1 MEEEIQLDLSVVLP
15 GVEDG
20 DACLDRLESAL
31 KNHRGLRRA
40 HLERTPASAKLCLHY
55 DPDILSLAEVRRLA
69 ERAGTQLL
77 DRYRH
82 ELLPLEGMD
91 CSDCATVIEHSVGRL
106 DGVLAVRVNYAAQ
119 TIRIEYDGQRT
130 GRGAIESR
138 VAALGYRLPSG
149 RLRGWLATN
158 RALLFALAASVLALL
173 GWMGSRAFPQ
183 NGVVA
188 ATLYAGAYL
197 LAGWDNAR
205 HAWHALRA
213 RSLDTNVLMVTAA
226 LGAAALG
233 ELLDGAVLLILF
245 GVGHALEERI
255 LDRARAAVRALS
267 TLTPKTA
274 RVRRERTEV
283 EVPVEQLTLGD
294 IVIVPPGVRVPADGQ
309 VAAGQSAIDQ
319 APITG
324 ESVPVSK
331 QPGDPVFAGSV
342 NGDGA
347 LEVRVTRLSRD
358 STLARVMR
366 MVEEAQTQ
374 KSPTQSMVERFERV
388 FVPAVFAATVVV
400 IFIPP
405 LWGLSFRQSFLRAMT
420 LLVAASPCA
429 LALGTPAAILAGI
442 ARAARSGVLIKGG
455 VHLENLGRLRAIAFD
470 KTGTLTHGRP
480 EVTDV
485 VVFRAQHAALATESL
500 VLATAAAVEQR
511 SGHPLAQ
518 AVIRAA
524 KQRGLPLPDVSGVES
539 LTGRGLRGRV
549 GTAPVAVGNL
559 RLMDEYGVGLDAEA
573 RATVAS
579 LESRGKT
586 VMVVAVDGAPKGAIA
601 VADTVRPQAATTVNA
616 LRRLGVREMVL
627 LSGDNARVA
636 QAIASEVGLT
646 RAVADLMP
654 EDKVNAVQQMV
665 AQFGTVAMVGDGVND
680 APALA
685 SATVGIAMGGAS
697 TDLALETADVVLMA
711 DDLSRLPLA
720 VELGRATRSV
730 ITQNLA
736 LSLAVIAGL
745 VVASLVGAT
754 RIGGAI
760 VLHEGTTLAV
770 ALNAMRL
777 LAHRAR

>member
-1 MEEEIQLDLSVVLP
+1 MEQEVQFDLSVVLP
-15 GVEDG
+15 GVGDG
-20 DACLDRLESAL
+20 DACLDRLEVAL
-31 KNHRGLRRA
+31 KTHRGLSRA
-40 HLERTPASAKLCLHY
+40 HLDRATAPPMLCLHY
-55 DPDILSLAEVRRLA
+55 DPDVLSLAEVRRLA
-69 ERAGTQLL
+69 ERAGARLL

-82 ELLPLEGMD
+82 ELLPLGGMD

-106 DGVLAVRVNYAAQ
+106 AGVLAVRVSYAAE
-119 TIRIEYDGQRT
+119 TIRVEYDGQRSS
-130 GRGAIESR
+130 RGVIESR
-138 VAALGYRLPSG
+138 IRSLGYHVPPG
-149 RLRGWLATN
+149 RFRGWLATN
-158 RALLFALAASVLALL
+158 RELLFPLAASVLALL
-173 GWMGSRAFPQ
+173 GWLGSRGFARD
-183 NGVVA
+183 GVAPA
-188 ATLYAGAYL
+188 ALYAGAYL

-205 HAWHALRA
+205 HAWQALRA

-245 GVGHALEERI
+245 GLGHALEERI
-255 LDRARAAVRALS
+255 LGRARTAVRALGAV
-267 TLTPKTA
+267 TPKTA
-274 RVRRERTEV
+274 RVRREGTEV
-283 EVPVEQLTLGD
+283 EVPVEQLALGD
-294 IVIVPPGVRVPADGQ
+294 IVLVPPGVRVPADGEM
-309 VAAGQSAIDQ
+309 AAGRSAIDQ

-331 QPGDPVFAGSV
+331 EPGDPVFAGSV

-347 LEVRVTRLSRD
+347 IEVRVTRLSRD

-374 KSPTQSMVERFERV
+374 KSPTQRLVERFERV
-388 FVPAVFAATVVV
+388 FVPAVLATTVLV
-400 IFIPP
+400 ILVPP
-405 LWGLSFRQSFLRAMT
+405 FWGLSFRQSILRALT

-429 LALGTPAAILAGI
+429 LALGAPAAILAGI
-442 ARAARSGVLIKGG
+442 ARAARGGVLIKGG

-485 VVFRAQHAALATESL
+485 VAFGARGADLATEAR
-500 VLATAAAVEQR
+500 VLAIAAAVEQR
-511 SGHPLAQ
+511 SGHPLAR
-518 AVIRAA
+518 AVVRAA
-524 KQRGLPLPDVSGVES
+524 EEKGLQLPEVTEVES
-539 LTGRGLRGRV
+539 LTGRGLRARLA
-549 GTAPVAVGNL
+549 TASVAVGNL
-559 RLMDEYGVGLDAEA
+559 RLMEECGVGLDADA
-573 RATVAS
+573 RTAVAS
-579 LESRGKT
+579 LEARGKT
-586 VMVVAVDGAPKGAIA
+586 VMVVAVTGAPTGAVA
-601 VADTVRPQAATTVNA
+601 VADTVRPQAATAVAA
-616 LRRLGVREMVL
+616 LRQLGVKEMVM
-627 LSGDNARVA
+627 LSGDNARAA
-636 QAIASEVGLT
+636 QAIASAAGLT
-646 RAVADLMP
+646 RAVAELMP
-654 EDKVNAVQQMV
+654 EGKVTAVQQLV

-697 TDLALETADVVLMA
+697 TDVALETADVVLMA

-720 VELGRATRSV
+720 VELGRATRAV

-745 VVASLVGAT
+745 VVASLIGAT

-760 VLHEGTTLAV
+760 VLHEGSTLAV